1 MIAKLRRK
9 MTVLVA
15 CFLLLVFI
23 GVIASIN
30 YMNWRSITG
39 QASETL
45 DILEQNSGARPELDP
60 PHLKPDRQPGEK
72 KGIRGEPPD
81 MTQAS
86 LGNYYVITADSEGE
100 VTGWESD
107 RSDLYTDEQIEELA
121 GAALSSGK
129 KSGRIGTQF
138 FRVCSH
144 DGDDRVSG
152 SGDADT
158 MLIVL
163 DLRLEILNMR
173 SVLRLSV
180 LAAAAAYLLL
190 CLAAYLLIR
199 RMLRPVQEAFD
210 KQRQFIWDAS
220 HELKTP
226 LAVIGTNA
234 QVLEGEIGSNEYLG
248 YITSEVN
255 RSNKLLNDLLA
266 LARMDK
272 KTIKPEFKETDLG
285 KAVLSVVLPFES
297 TVFEAGKKLETD
309 IEEGLTCMGD
319 GEMIRQLTVI
329 LLGNALKYSD
339 EGGTISVSTG
349 RKGKSCYLQ
358 VKNTGQ
364 GIAPQDLDKIF
375 DRFYRADQAHNRE
388 VEGFGLGLSI
398 AKDIVDI
405 HKGKIKV
412 ESEEGK
418 ETAFTVFFPGV

>member
-9 MTVLVA
+9 MTVMVA
-15 CFLLLVFI
+15 CFLLLVFA
-23 GVIASIN
+23 GVIVSIN

-45 DILEQNSGARPELDP
+45 DILEQNSGSRPVMTTP
-60 PHLKPDRQPGEK
+60 RLKPDSKPDEK
-72 KGIRGEPPD
+72 KESRGEPPD
-81 MTQAS
+81 IDNTQAS
-86 LGNYYVITADSEGE
+86 LSNFYVITVNEEGE
-100 VTGWESD
+100 VTGWKSD
-107 RSDLYTDEQIEELA
+107 RSDLYSDEQISDITQAVLD
-121 GAALSSGK
+121 SGK
-129 KSGRIGTQF
+129 KNGRIGTQF
-138 FRVCSH
+138 FRMCSDEH
-144 DGDDRVSG
+144 ASKTDGK
-152 SGDADT
+152 
-158 MLIVL
+158 MLIAL

-180 LAAAAAYLLL
+180 LAAAAAYILL
-190 CLAAYLLIR
+190 CLAAYFLIR

-210 KQRQFIWDAS
+210 KQRQFVWDAS

-234 QVLEGEIGSNEYLG
+234 QVLEEEIGSNEYLG

-272 KTIKPEFKETDLG
+272 KTVRPELKELDLG

-297 TVFEAGKKLETD
+297 TVYEAGKKLETD
-309 IEEGLTCMGD
+309 IPGGVTCIGD
-319 GEMIRQLTVI
+319 EQMIRQLTVI

-339 EGGTISVSTG
+339 EGGTITVRTG
-349 RKGKSCYLQ
+349 RKGKACFLE
-358 VKNTGQ
+358 VKNTGE
-364 GIAPQDLDKIF
+364 GIAPEDLDKIF
-375 DRFYRADQAHNRE
+375 DRFYRADKAHNRE

-398 AKDIVDI
+398 AKNIVEL

-418 ETAFTVFFPGV
+418 ETTFTVVFPGM